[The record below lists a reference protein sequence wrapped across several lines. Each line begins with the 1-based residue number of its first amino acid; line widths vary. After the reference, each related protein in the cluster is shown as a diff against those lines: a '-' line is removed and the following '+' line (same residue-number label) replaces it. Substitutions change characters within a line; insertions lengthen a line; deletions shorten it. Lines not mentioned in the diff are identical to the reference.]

1 MKIKTIKVLTYTV
14 VILLIVN
21 LAALGTMVYN
31 RWLKPELTCP
41 GAGFEQLK
49 RELSF
54 SPEQEDRFLQIRDD
68 FHSRLGTLS
77 SLLEEERRNLVAALR
92 RDETD
97 AEELKEIVEN
107 INTHQLEAQERVVE
121 HLLEVKKILKPEQRD
136 IFFSIV
142 LERFEMDDESGVGK
156 YLRLR

>member
-1 MKIKTIKVLTYTV
+1 MKIKTVKILTYTV

-21 LAALGTMVYN
+21 LAALGAIVYN

-54 SPEQEDRFLQIRDD
+54 SREQENRFLQIRDN
-68 FHSRLGTLS
+68 FHRRLGALS
-77 SLLEEERRNLVAALR
+77 SLLEEERRDLVAELR
-92 RDETD
+92 REKTD
-97 AEELKEIVEN
+97 LEELKEIVKH

-121 HLLEVKKILKPEQRD
+121 HLLEVKSILRPEQQD